1 MEGGKENDIITIH
14 VYYIITS
21 PICCF
26 NSSTVQPFSTLTG
39 LAGPTSPVD
48 RSTTDTFRL
57 IPTPSNTCTCN

>member
-1 MEGGKENDIITIH
+1 MEGGKTNNIITIH

-21 PICCF
+21 PISCF
-26 NSSTVQPFSTLTG
+26 NFSTVQLFSALIG
-39 LAGPTSPVD
+39 SSGFTSPVD